1 MLLEKTLESPL
12 DCKEI
17 KPVNPNGNQSW
28 IFIGSWNSNT
38 LVTWCKEL
46 THLKRSCCW
55 QRLKVGG
62 EGDNRGWDCW
72 LASPDSTNMSYELPP
87 GDGNRQGILVCCSP
101 WSRKE
106 VDTAEQ
112 LNLTELWLSE
122 SQFPNQGLNPGHGS
136 ESIVLTTRSP
146 GNSLI
151 IRV

>member
-1 MLLEKTLESPL
+1 
-12 DCKEI
+12 
-17 KPVNPNGNQSW
+17 
-28 IFIGSWNSNT
+28 
-38 LVTWCKEL
+38 
-46 THLKRSCCW
+46 
-55 QRLKVGG
+55 
-62 EGDNRGWDCW
+62 
-72 LASPDSTNMSYELPP
+72 MSYELPP

>member
-1 MLLEKTLESPL
+1 MVGWHHQLDGHEFESTPRVG
-12 DCKEI
+12 D
-17 KPVNPNGNQSW
+17 VH
-28 IFIGSWNSNT
+28 GS
-38 LVTWCKEL
+38 
-46 THLKRSCCW
+46 
-55 QRLKVGG
+55 
-62 EGDNRGWDCW
+62 
-72 LASPDSTNMSYELPP
+72 LA
-87 GDGNRQGILVCCSP
+87 CHSP